1 MFGIDR
7 MTTWIVTAT
16 PQWLERLARI
26 SRTTNAAGW
35 WWAHWASW
43 HLNTGQNLR
52 WENVGRFQ
60 KGNNSRKQQ
69 TNVGKLTDFPSFVQ
83 ACYGRSDAE
92 SVERVKAL
100 YDTLEMPIRY
110 HQHEEE
116 SYRRLQKLIQLHAK
130 NLPHA
135 VFLNFAK
142 KIYKRNK

>member
-1 MFGIDR
+1 M
-7 MTTWIVTAT
+7 
-16 PQWLERLARI
+16 
-26 SRTTNAAGW
+26 
-35 WWAHWASW
+35 
-43 HLNTGQNLR
+43 GQFL
-52 WENVGRFQ
+52 

-69 TNVGKLTDFPSFVQ
+69 SNVVKLTGFLSFFQ

-116 SYRRLQKLIQLHAK
+116 SYRRLKKLIQLHAT